1 MITDHELLV
10 GLFNAIGAL
19 AEKLTG
25 DRMTVELRDSN
36 GHTVQ
41 VYASSY
47 PSIDW
52 VAGAVPVYERRT
64 VFSPLGSS
72 APKLDDSPNPT
83 NATPTSDL
91 PSSEYRAN
99 R

>member
-10 GLFNAIGAL
+10 GLFNAVGAL
-19 AEKLTG
+19 AERLTG

-52 VAGAVPVYERRT
+52 VPGAVPVHEQRT
-64 VFSPLGSS
+64 VFSLVESS
-72 APKLDDSPNPT
+72 APKLDDSPNPR
-83 NATPTSDL
+83 NATPKSDL
-91 PSSEYRAN
+91 PSSEYPAN